1 MRRGVGMRAEPSR
14 TRLQLVLLT
23 VLLLVASP
31 GVLPGAMNA
40 RTEDALLRIEAV
52 LEMTEFSKDL
62 WPAWDISETPF
73 LLRGPDSICYL
84 INHPRPPVHYHRVRE
99 ESSLRTVVYRA
110 HARDVP
116 SGGVCLIEGIS
127 TAALDLW
134 GLAAEMVPRAFAA
147 SFRAHEEDL
156 CEGRMRPIELL
167 SGYPTDA
174 WNLVL
179 ADIECRL
186 LYRAALATPDSLD
199 LCVREFTSIRK
210 HRRLRMGGRY
220 AEFERRIEFTDGIPA
235 YLAERCRKEAGPY
248 LEGRFGPRLEDAL
261 GEAGALER
269 CFPESPG
276 LDWYRGER
284 FRWTGAVLCT
294 VMDRFDPDWKKAVS
308 LGCVDPFELMCV
320 RVKGRTPSPKTVLA
334 RFGYEQLVASMTTTI
349 EQSKSGAERLFESI
363 ARGESP
369 IFSIGTHLLT
379 SGEISFDRSRIE
391 KVDAHREVHTGIL
404 RIEYSGGTHL
414 HVLGIPAAV
423 VLGNDEFD
431 LRKVMLAMPEEYAIM
446 LDGEELE
453 TKEGVYEFTRS
464 LSVTA
469 EGISLEATSGM
480 VMVGVKGI
488 SFILHR

>member
-1 MRRGVGMRAEPSR
+1 MRAEPSR
-14 TRLQLVLLT
+14 TRLQLALLT
-23 VLLLVASP
+23 VLLLAASP
-31 GVLPGAMNA
+31 GALAGAMDA

-52 LEMTEFSKDL
+52 LEMTEFSQDL

-73 LLRGPDSICYL
+73 LLHGPDSTCYL
-84 INHPRPPVHYHRVRE
+84 INHPRPPVHYRRVRE
-99 ESSLRTVVYRA
+99 ESSLRTAVYRA

-116 SGGVCLIEGIS
+116 SGDVCLIEGIS

-134 GLAAEMVPRAFAA
+134 GLAAEMVPRAFEG
-147 SFRAHEEDL
+147 SFRAHGADL

-167 SGYPTDA
+167 SGYPIDA

-186 LYRAALATPDSLD
+186 LHRAALATADSLD
-199 LCVREFTSIRK
+199 LCVREFTSVRR

-220 AEFERRIEFTDGIPA
+220 AEFERRIEFTDGIPT
-235 YLAERCRKEAGPY
+235 YLAERCRREAEPY
-248 LEGRFGPRLEDAL
+248 LGGRFGPRLEDAL
-261 GEAGALER
+261 GEAGALEQ

-284 FRWTGAVLCT
+284 FRWTGAVLCS
-294 VMDRFDPDWKKAVS
+294 VMDRFDPDWKKGVS
-308 LGCVDPFELMCV
+308 LGCVDPFELMCK
-320 RVKGRTPSPKTVLA
+320 RVKGRTPSAKAVLA

-349 EQSKSGAERLFESI
+349 EESKSDAERLFESI
-363 ARGESP
+363 ARSENP
-369 IFSIGTHLLT
+369 TFAVATHLLS

-391 KVDAHREVHTGIL
+391 KVDAHREVHSGIL

-414 HVLGIPAAV
+414 HLLGVPTAV
-423 VLGNDEFD
+423 VLGNDQFD
-431 LRKVMLAMPEEYAIM
+431 LLKVMLAIPDEYTVV

-453 TKEGVYEFTRS
+453 IKEGVYEFTRS
-464 LSVTA
+464 LSVVA
-469 EGISLEATSGM
+469 EGISLEAMSGT
-480 VMVGVKGI
+480 VMVGARGI

>member
-1 MRRGVGMRAEPSR
+1 MRAEPSQTGLR
-14 TRLQLVLLT
+14 FALLT
-23 VLLLVASP
+23 VLLLAASP
-31 GVLPGAMNA
+31 GVLAGAMDA

-62 WPAWDISETPF
+62 WPAWDISKTPF
-73 LLRGPDSICYL
+73 VLHSTDSTCYL

-99 ESSLRTVVYRA
+99 ESSLRTAVYRA
-110 HARDVP
+110 QARDVP
-116 SGGVCLIEGIS
+116 SGDVCLIEGLS

-134 GLAAEMVPRAFAA
+134 DLAAETVPRAFEA
-147 SFRAHEEDL
+147 SFRAHGEDL
-156 CEGRMRPIELL
+156 CGDRMRPIELL
-167 SGYPTDA
+167 SGYPVDA

-179 ADIECRL
+179 ADIECSL
-186 LYRAALATPDSLD
+186 LYRAALATEDSLD
-199 LCVREFTSIRK
+199 LCVREFASIRK

-235 YLAERCRKEAGPY
+235 YLAERCRKEAEPY
-248 LEGRFGPRLEDAL
+248 LDGRFARRLEDTL

-308 LGCVDPFELMCV
+308 LGCVDPFELMCAQ
-320 RVKGRTPSPKTVLA
+320 VKGRTPSPKTVLA
-334 RFGYEQLVASMTTTI
+334 RYGYEQLVASMTTTI
-349 EQSKSGAERLFESI
+349 EQTKSDAEKLFESI
-363 ARGESP
+363 ARGEHP
-369 IFSIGTHLLT
+369 TFSIGTHLLS

-404 RIEYSGGTHL
+404 KIEYSGGTYL

-423 VLGNDEFD
+423 ALGNDEFD
-431 LRKVMLAMPEEYAIM
+431 LRKVMLAMPEEYTIV

-453 TKEGVYEFTRS
+453 ITEGVYEFTRS

-469 EGISLEATSGM
+469 EGISLEAMSGT
-480 VMVGVKGI
+480 VMVGLRGI